1 MSSWQ
6 QTMRGTAISDK
17 KDLGEALARAG
28 KCEAPE
34 RVIFDA
40 LREDEIRLCT
50 TRYFEKDMARCY
62 QI

>member
-1 MSSWQ
+1 
-6 QTMRGTAISDK
+6 MRGTAISDK